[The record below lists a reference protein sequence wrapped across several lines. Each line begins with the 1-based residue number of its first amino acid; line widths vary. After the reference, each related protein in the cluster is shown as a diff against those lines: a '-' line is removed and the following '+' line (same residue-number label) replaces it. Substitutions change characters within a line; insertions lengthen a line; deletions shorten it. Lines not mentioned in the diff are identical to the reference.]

1 MPSVSGFAELIKK
14 ARGVHQTA
22 PRFPLFPRNERCP
35 HRPVRIAPVG
45 VGDCPPSCHPIPAC
59 CRSRQSGH
67 FLEIASLLPPLAALR
82 RFPRRP
88 AHRTPLKTCHCE
100 PARTSVWQ
108 TVIPLRRTS
117 DTWENGFPRRF
128 APRNDIFT
136 KIILFC
142 VGRGSTP
149 PACVLL
155 SGERGGAEP
164 PPLRMFCKFLCRA
177 APMCAAADMHRI
189 SIPCVGVGVPDDP
202 FHRTPQK
209 MSLRTGAHA
218 GVANR
223 LLFSPFHPKKQTPN
237 YAKHKNP
244 KTPCEEGYTMLK

>member
-1 MPSVSGFAELIKK
+1 MPDASGFAEYNRKK
-14 ARGVHQTA
+14 ARDVHQNA
-22 PRFPLFPRNERCP
+22 PRFPLSSPYGTMP
-35 HRPVRIAPVG
+35 T
-45 VGDCPPSCHPIPAC
+45 S
-59 CRSRQSGH
+59 SRTH
-67 FLEIASLLPPLAALR
+67 CAR
-82 RFPRRP
+82 RGRRPRRP
-88 AHRTPLKTCHCE
+88 ACTTPCPAPVGRGALTPPPDTRRTSPVTCHCE
-100 PARTSVWQ
+100 PARTPVWQ

-209 MSLRTGAHA
+209 MPLRTGAHA

-223 LLFSPFHPKKQTPN
+223 PLFSPFHPKKQTPN